1 MNHPDPA
8 GRRLCDIEGYET
20 SMVRYWLDPDG
31 TLWSGPN
38 IKSWW
43 TTQSGLDVYDIYT
56 QKGRRTISVKR
67 LLRDAFGAPE
77 SEYKPTL
84 DRARNPLRVAAITPE
99 GDGIIFDSAYQAGKA
114 LRYQA
119 GDVARTA
126 RHNVQILQGERTFS
140 YKGIRKLR
148 GYRLFLL
155 DSLNKSNKNAFYE
168 IL

>member
-8 GRRLCDIEGYET
+8 GKRLCDIEGYET
-20 SMVRYWLDPDG
+20 SMVKYWLDPDG
-31 TLWSGPN
+31 TLWSGPT

-43 TTQSGLDVYDIYT
+43 TTQTGLDVYDIYT
-56 QKGRRTISVKR
+56 SKGRRTASVKR
-67 LLRDAFGAPE
+67 LLRDAFGQPE
-77 SEYKPTL
+77 SDFKPTPP
-84 DRARNPLRVAAITPE
+84 DRRNPLRVAAITPE
-99 GDGIIFDSAYQAGKA
+99 GEGIIFSSAHQAGKA

-140 YKGIRKLR
+140 YKGIRRLR
-148 GYRLFLL
+148 GHRLFLL
-155 DSLNKSNKNAFYE
+155 DSLTPSNKKAFYE

>member
-20 SMVRYWLDPDG
+20 SMVKYWLDPDG
-31 TLWSGPN
+31 TLWSGPS
-38 IKSWW
+38 IKAWW
-43 TTQSGLDVYDIYT
+43 TTPSGTDVYDIYT
-56 QKGRRTISVKR
+56 SDGRRTVTVQR

-77 SEYKPTL
+77 SAYQPTF
-84 DRARNPLRVAAITPE
+84 AKSRNPLRVAAITPE
-99 GDGIIFDSAYQAGKA
+99 GDAVIFDSAHQAGKA

-155 DSLNKSNKNAFYE
+155 DSLNPSNKKAFYE